1 MLYSILILLAGFAL
15 LYFGGDYLV
24 KGSQTLALQLGVTPL
39 LVGLTVVAFGT
50 SSPEMAVSIKAG
62 MSGVGDVALGNV
74 VGSNI
79 FNILGILGLAALIQ
93 PMTVKAQII
102 KIDMPITIAVSLLL
116 CFLLRDGVLSGLEGV
131 GLFIGIVIY
140 VIFSIKLAKKEKQ
153 EVQEEFA
160 EGIQDDHKPL
170 WMNLTFIVGGLVA
183 LVFGGSFFVDGSVAI
198 ARSVGVTEAV
208 IGLTIVAIGTS
219 MPELATSLIASAK
232 KEGDI
237 AIGNVVGSNIF
248 NILSILG
255 ITAMLQPLAMGNIT
269 WVDMGVMVVAAVVLL
284 PFMWT
289 GFRIERWEGG
299 VMLAGYV
306 AYVVWLIQ
314 QQP

>member
-1 MLYSILILLAGFAL
+1 MLTSILILLAGFAL

-24 KGSQTLALQLGVTPL
+24 KGSSTLALQLGVTPL
-39 LVGLTVVAFGT
+39 LVGLTIVAFGT
-50 SSPEMAVSIKAG
+50 SSPEMAVSVKAG
-62 MSGVGDVALGNV
+62 LDGLGDVALGNV

-93 PMTVKAQII
+93 PMTVQAQIV
-102 KIDMPITIAVSLLL
+102 KIDMPICIGVSLLL
-116 CFLLRDGVLSGLEGV
+116 CGMLYDGSLSRLEGV
-131 GLFIGIVIY
+131 ILFIGIVVY
-140 VIFSIKLAKKEKQ
+140 TLFSIWLSRREKKE
-153 EVQEEFA
+153 VQDEFA
-160 EGIQDDHKPL
+160 EGIQGDHKPL
-170 WMNLTFIVGGLVA
+170 WVNILFILGGLVA
-183 LVFGGSFFVDGSVAI
+183 LVFGGRFFVEGSVDI
-198 ARSVGVTEAV
+198 ARYLGVTEAV

-269 WVDMGVMVVAAVVLL
+269 WVDMGVMVVTAVILV
-284 PFMWT
+284 PFMYT

-306 AYVVWLIQ
+306 AFVVWLIQ

>member
-1 MLYSILILLAGFAL
+1 MLTSILILLVGFVL

-24 KGSQTLALQLGVTPL
+24 KGSSTLALQLGVTPL
-39 LVGLTVVAFGT
+39 LVGLTIVAFGT
-50 SSPEMAVSIKAG
+50 SSPEMAVSVKAG
-62 MSGVGDVALGNV
+62 LDGLGDVALGNV

-93 PMTVKAQII
+93 PMTVKAQIV
-102 KIDMPITIAVSLLL
+102 KIDMPICIGVSLLL
-116 CFLLRDGVLSGLEGV
+116 CALFYDGSLSRVEGV
-131 GLFIGIVIY
+131 ILFIGIVVY
-140 VIFSIKLAKKEKQ
+140 TLFSIWLSRREKKD
-153 EVQEEFA
+153 VQDEFA
-160 EGIQDDHKPL
+160 EGIQGDHKPL
-170 WMNLTFIVGGLVA
+170 WVNILFILGGLVA
-183 LVFGGSFFVDGSVAI
+183 LVFGGRFFVEGSVDI
-198 ARSVGVTEAV
+198 ARYLGVTEAV

-269 WVDMGVMVVAAVVLL
+269 WIDMGVMVVTAIVLV
-284 PFMWT
+284 PFMFT
-289 GFRIERWEGG
+289 GLRIERWEGG

-306 AYVVWLIQ
+306 AYVAWLIQ

>member
-1 MLYSILILLAGFAL
+1 MLTSILILLVGFVL

-24 KGSQTLALQLGVTPL
+24 KGSSTLALQLGVTPL

-93 PMTVKAQII
+93 PMTVKAQIV
-102 KIDMPITIAVSLLL
+102 KIDMPICIGVSLAL
-116 CFLLRDGVLSGLEGV
+116 CWLYRDGVLSRVEGI

-140 VIFSIKLAKKEKQ
+140 VIFSIRLAKKEKQ
-153 EVQEEFA
+153 EVQAEFA
-160 EGIQDDHKPL
+160 EGIQEDHKPL
-170 WMNLTFIVGGLVA
+170 WMNLTFIFGGLVA
-183 LVFGGSFFVDGSVAI
+183 LVFGGRFFVDGSVAI

-269 WVDMGVMVVAAVVLL
+269 WVDMGVMVATAVILV
-284 PFMWT
+284 PFMFT
-289 GFRIERWEGG
+289 GLRIERWEGG
-299 VMLAGYV
+299 VMLTGYV

>member
-1 MLYSILILLAGFAL
+1 MLTSILILLAGFAL
-15 LYFGGDYLV
+15 LYFGGEYLV
-24 KGSQTLALQLGVTPL
+24 KGSSSLALQLGVTPL

-50 SSPEMAVSIKAG
+50 SSPELAVSIKAG
-62 MSGVGDVALGNV
+62 LAGAGDLALGNV

-79 FNILGILGLAALIQ
+79 FNILGILGIASLVQ

-102 KIDMPITIAVSLLL
+102 RVDMPIVIGVSLLL
-116 CFLLRDGVLSGLEGV
+116 CFLLRDGEISRLEGV
-131 GLFIGIVIY
+131 GLFAAILAY
-140 VIFSIKLAKKEKQ
+140 VAFSILLARREKR
-153 EVQEEFA
+153 EVQDEYA
-160 EGIQDDHKPL
+160 EGIPEDHRAL
-170 WMNLTFIVGGLVA
+170 WLNLVFIVGGVA
-183 LVFGGSFFVDGSVAI
+183 ALIFGGRFFVDGSVAI
-198 ARSVGVTEAV
+198 ARLVGVSEAV

-255 ITAMLQPLAMGNIT
+255 ITAMLQPLSMGNIS
-269 WVDMGVMVVAAVVLL
+269 WMDLGVMVAAAVILL
-284 PFMWT
+284 PLMRT

-299 VMLAGYV
+299 LMLAGYV
-306 AYVVWLIQ
+306 GYVVWLISQ
-314 QQP
+314 Q